1 MADKKETPRL
11 FAAMDVGS
19 FELCMKIFEI
29 SSGGMREIEYIRQR
43 LALGTDSYVSKK
55 ISLPK
60 MEELFRILQE
70 FKDVMRSYH
79 IKEYRAYGTSALRE
93 IGRASCRERVSPRV

>member
-43 LALGTDSYVSKK
+43 LALGTDS
-55 ISLPK
+55 
-60 MEELFRILQE
+60 
-70 FKDVMRSYH
+70 
-79 IKEYRAYGTSALRE
+79 
-93 IGRASCRERVSPRV
+93 